1 MTNPCRLAP
10 TLRSVR
16 SSWLG
21 APGELFLFSTG
32 SSLAHH
38 QHPRTHLHIHPPHA
52 RTHHHCSPSV
62 SALSLFSCASSC
74 AAPTTLVPRGMHGV
88 FLPSSS
94 GFPPFSWPALLFF
107 FLLCVAPA
115 ALSFRLLRVA
125 PCAISART
133 QKHAR
138 SDAPCPPANKTSKQ
152 SKSTLAQCS
161 LARTLMID
169 GRTKRR
175 AVRRHG

>member
-21 APGELFLFSTG
+21 PPGELFLFSTG

-38 QHPRTHLHIHPPHA
+38 QRPRTHLHIHPPHA

-62 SALSLFSCASSC
+62 SALSLFSYTSSC
-74 AAPTTLVPRGMHGV
+74 TAPTTLVPRGTHGV

-94 GFPPFSWPALLFF
+94 GFPPFFWPAFLSF
-107 FLLCVAPA
+107 FLLRVAPV
-115 ALSFRLLRVA
+115 ALSFCLLRVA
-125 PCAISART
+125 PCAIPARKQKRACSA
-133 QKHAR
+133 
-138 SDAPCPPANKTSKQ
+138 APCPPANKNM
-152 SKSTLAQCS
+152 LAQRS
-161 LARTLMID
+161 LARTPMID